1 MRRVRCAVFAGAYE
15 RGELA
20 DELGPRGEPELPSG
34 GREVRRD
41 RGGMQAEEH
50 ADPLIERRECVEDLA
65 EPGRVL
71 LRARVARLDG
81 ANHVDNVTS
90 VWGSSP
96 TDAWAVG
103 DQGTITHWNGKLWT
117 VTSSGTMLNLRGI
130 GGLDQG
136 NAWGRRRQR
145 HHPAVGRE
153 HLDDLCDW
161 TTERDREWRRK
172 RTRLGLGWRPG
183 GCVGRRNSRHGC
195 ALERGRLGDLFERDI
210 ARPLGLVG
218 GCIQ

>member
-136 NAWGRRRQR
+136 NAW
-145 HHPAVGRE
+145 AVGDNGTI
-153 HLDDLCDW
+153 LQWDGSTW
-161 TTERDREWRRK
+161 TTSVIGPPNAIANGAANALVSVWA
-172 RTRLGLGWRPG
+172 GGPG
-183 GCVGRRNSRHGC
+183 DVW
-195 ALERGRLGDLFERDI
+195 AFERDI